1 MRRIY
6 QSSKRGWRELVM
18 SSHWERYLSLVIVQ
32 GEIATVT
39 LAAKNSRSL
48 LEEIP
53 VAGWKSLP

>member
-1 MRRIY
+1 
-6 QSSKRGWRELVM
+6 M